1 MIFIEEF
8 ADGIAFIKDDVEI
21 AFYSN
26 IAEHIRFENSNIILV
41 EDFITIAR
49 NVENYIKRND
59 IDYD

>member
-1 MIFIEEF
+1 MIIEEF

-26 IAEHIRFENSNIILV
+26 IAGHIRFENSNIILV

-49 NVENYIKRND
+49 NVENYIKRIG